1 MGVMSDP
8 RSPAPL
14 SRRALLAHALTGVL
28 VSGCASRPEAPP
40 ARHPTKKVRAELG
53 PLEPGPVL
61 DLPRGFR
68 AVVVQAAG
76 KDTLD
81 DGRPVPGFLDGM
93 ACFQGDH
100 GEWVLLR
107 NHEIGPAHP
116 GPPRPKVLT
125 PRDGDTLVDPAMRG
139 GVSRVR
145 VDPSALRRS
154 LAGDTSAR
162 PVLGSTMALFGTDTN
177 CSGGVVA
184 GGWVS
189 CEESDRPGHG
199 YAFHVPATEGART
212 RKLPSW
218 GRFKREAVAL
228 AADGAVYMTEDHEQG
243 LLYRFLP
250 EDRARPLDEG
260 VLEALVV
267 RDLRSTAKLTP
278 GSALRKAEGVTV
290 EWVRV
295 PDPLAESRP
304 CREQCPEAT
313 TFSRLE
319 GIVWDGSSLWLA
331 ATQGGHLERGQV
343 FRLVPGRGKLAAHL
357 ALAYEVEDPRVLS
370 QPDNLGL
377 APWGDVLLCEDNYT
391 SSPMVTHQHL
401 RLRRPD
407 GTLLDL
413 ARNPKNTPERP
424 GEAPGDELTG
434 ACFSPDGS
442 VLFVNLQGDRDE
454 TVAITGPWPK
464 A

>member
-1 MGVMSDP
+1 MSDP
-8 RSPAPL
+8 RSPRML
-14 SRRALLAHALTGVL
+14 SRRALVAHALAGAL
-28 VSGCASRPEAPP
+28 SSACARPPRAPGDGP
-40 ARHPTKKVRAELG
+40 PSTKARAGLG

-68 AVVVQAAG
+68 AVVVQSAG

-81 DGRPVPGFLDGM
+81 DGRAVPGFLDGM
-93 ACFQGDH
+93 ACFQGDR

-107 NHEIGPAHP
+107 NHEIGPAHH

-162 PVLGSTMALFGTDTN
+162 AVLGTTMALFGTDTN

-199 YAFHVPATEGART
+199 YAFHVPVSEGAHA
-212 RKLPSW
+212 RKLASW
-218 GRFKREAVAL
+218 GRFKREAVAR
-228 AADGAVYMTEDHEQG
+228 ASDGAIYMTEDHEQG

-250 EDRARPLDEG
+250 EDPARPLDGG

-267 RDLRSTAKLTP
+267 RDLRSTAKLP
-278 GSALRKAEGVTV
+278 RGSALRAHDGAAIA
-290 EWVRV
+290 WVRV

-319 GIVWDGSSLWLA
+319 GIVWDGSSVWLA
-331 ATQGGHLERGQV
+331 ATQGGDLERGQV
-343 FRLVPGRGKLAAHL
+343 FRLVPGHGKLAARL
-357 ALAYEVEDPRVLS
+357 ALAHEVDDPRVLS

-377 APWGDVLLCEDNYT
+377 APWGDVVLCEDNYT
-391 SSPMVTHQHL
+391 SSPAVTHQHL

-434 ACFSPDGS
+434 ACFSPDGT